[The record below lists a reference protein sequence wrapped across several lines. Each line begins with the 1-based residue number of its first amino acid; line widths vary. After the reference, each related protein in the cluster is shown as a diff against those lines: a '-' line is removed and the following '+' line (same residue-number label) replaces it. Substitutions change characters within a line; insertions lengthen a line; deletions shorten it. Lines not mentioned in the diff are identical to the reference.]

1 MTSKTPMPNTLSSE
15 TGSAWRTLL
24 GKARDLR
31 DMYVEGGP
39 SEGDARRRAV
49 VAIEEELVTA
59 NERRADETIPII
71 RGNRHG

>member
-1 MTSKTPMPNTLSSE
+1 MMTSKTAMPNTLSSE

-31 DMYVEGGP
+31 DMYVECGL

-49 VAIEEELVTA
+49 VAIEEELA
-59 NERRADETIPII
+59 SAIEQGSHENRERGYP
-71 RGNRHG
+71 HG